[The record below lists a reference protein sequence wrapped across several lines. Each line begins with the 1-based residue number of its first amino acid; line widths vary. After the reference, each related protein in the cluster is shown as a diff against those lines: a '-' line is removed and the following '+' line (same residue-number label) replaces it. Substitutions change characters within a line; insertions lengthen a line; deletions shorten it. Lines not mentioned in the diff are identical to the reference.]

1 MLLRRLLNS
10 QIQTMSALLL
20 DSPKPRLLLDIAKPR
35 KSIQFPLREA
45 ERAFSIEAIQARVGT
60 ITPLLEE
67 ILRTRP
73 PMHWGIN
80 E

>member
-10 QIQTMSALLL
+10 QIQIMSALLL
-20 DSPKPRLLLDIAKPR
+20 DSPKPRQLLDFAKPR
-35 KSIQFPLREA
+35 RAIQFPLREA
-45 ERAFSIEAIQARVGT
+45 ERAFSIEDIQARVGT

-67 ILRTRP
+67 MLRSRP
-73 PMHWGIN
+73 PIHWGIN